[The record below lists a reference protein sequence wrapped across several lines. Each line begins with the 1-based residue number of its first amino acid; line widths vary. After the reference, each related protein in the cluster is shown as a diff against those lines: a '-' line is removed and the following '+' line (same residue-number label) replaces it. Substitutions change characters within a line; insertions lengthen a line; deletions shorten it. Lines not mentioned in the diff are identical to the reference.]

1 MTKRSESVSGD
12 HGNRTHSVF
21 TTNVAK
27 YLRIKVSTRLSRPHL
42 AIKGLYVY
50 PNQSQSEH
58 YHIHTD
64 KITVHRL
71 KTYPII

>member
-42 AIKGLYVY
+42 AIKGKYTFIQTNL
-50 PNQSQSEH
+50 NLNTT
-58 YHIHTD
+58 IFILI
-64 KITVHRL
+64 K
-71 KTYPII
+71 

>member
-27 YLRIKVSTRLSRPHL
+27 YLRIKVSTRLSRPNL
-42 AIKGLYVY
+42 AIKGKYTFIQTNL
-50 PNQSQSEH
+50 NLNTT
-58 YHIHTD
+58 IFILI
-64 KITVHRL
+64 K
-71 KTYPII
+71 